1 VLTCAHAVDA
11 IEQRYGAHPGARRL
25 HAKGTLCRGT
35 FTPTAAA
42 AELTRAGIFAA
53 GPVPATVRFSN
64 GGGNPAEPDF
74 VPDVRGLAVKLYGG
88 DGDKL
93 DISAQTSP
101 RFPTRTVDAF
111 IELVGALAPA
121 PSMGWRLPR
130 FLAHHPRA
138 AVALAAGA
146 PALRPPASYAGCR
159 YAAIHAFRWV
169 DAAGG
174 ERYVRYTWRPAVASS
189 PLSLREARRRGAD
202 YLQEDLA
209 ERLRGGPVT
218 FTLDVQIAAP
228 QDPTD
233 DPTAVW
239 PPGRATVDV
248 GTLAVTALETTRETG
263 GDIVVFDPARVP
275 DGIELSDDP
284 ILRARSRLYSES
296 IERRAGVPRP
306 ARLDG
311 T

>member
-1 VLTCAHAVDA
+1 VLTSAQAVDA
-11 IEQRYGAHPGARRL
+11 IERRYGAHPGARRL

-35 FTPTAAA
+35 FTPAPAA
-42 AELTRAGIFAA
+42 AELTRAGIFAG

-64 GGGNPAEPDF
+64 GGGDPSEPDF
-74 VPDVRGLAVKLYGG
+74 VPDVRGLAVKLYGA
-88 DGDKL
+88 DGAKL

-101 RFPTRTVDAF
+101 RFPTRSVDGF
-111 IELVGALAPA
+111 IELVGALAPS
-121 PSMGWRLPR
+121 PSVAWRLPR
-130 FLAHHPRA
+130 FLARHPRA
-138 AVALAAGA
+138 AAALAASA
-146 PALRPPASYAGCR
+146 SALRPPASYADCR
-159 YAAIHAFRWV
+159 YRAIHAFRWV

-174 ERYVRYTWRPAVASS
+174 DRYVRYTWRPAAGGPV
-189 PLSLREARRRGAD
+189 LSLREARRRGAD

-209 ERLRGGPVT
+209 ERLRGGPIS
-218 FTLDVQIAAP
+218 FALEVQIAAP

-239 PPGRATVDV
+239 PAERATVDV
-248 GTLAVTALETTRETG
+248 GTLAVTGRDTTRETG
-263 GDIVVFDPARVP
+263 GDVVVFDPARVP

-296 IERRAGVPRP
+296 IERRAGAPPP